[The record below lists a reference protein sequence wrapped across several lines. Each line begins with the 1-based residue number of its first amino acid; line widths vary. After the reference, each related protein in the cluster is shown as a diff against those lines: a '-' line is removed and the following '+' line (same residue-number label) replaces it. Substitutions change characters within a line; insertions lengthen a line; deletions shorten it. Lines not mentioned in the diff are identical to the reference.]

1 MSTLAYAALTTTSE
15 RAKAGGGASAPP
27 SGVRAYVDAMAALVP
42 AEVLTLHAL
51 VLAVTTE
58 TTSNATRITDAV
70 TLRWAFFGL
79 LVLSA
84 GFYVVPRLLARRWD
98 RFDWCRA
105 AIPPLAF
112 VAWTMLQRATAF
124 DALFPGVANAPR
136 TVSALFVAVL
146 LGAAATA
153 LGRLPHSRAIFA
165 GSARS
170 TPT

>member
-1 MSTLAYAALTTTSE
+1 
-15 RAKAGGGASAPP
+15 
-27 SGVRAYVDAMAALVP
+27 MAALVP

-51 VLAVTTE
+51 VLAVTTQTNGHA
-58 TTSNATRITDAV
+58 TTITDAA

-79 LVLSA
+79 LGLSA
-84 GFYVVPRLLARRWD
+84 GFYVVPRLLARHWD
-98 RFDWCRA
+98 RFDWLRA

-124 DALFPGVANAPR
+124 DALLPGVANAPR

-153 LGRLPHSRAIFA
+153 LGQLPHRRAIFA

-170 TPT
+170 SPT